1 VSLQSMTRTRTKGL
15 DMGEITNGVSWLA
28 VIAGAVVS
36 FLLGW
41 LWYSPKLFGTK
52 WAEGSGVKMGSAD
65 KMPAAAMVSQG
76 IGLLLMSW
84 FVGVTAN
91 NNALFTVI
99 LATVAFTVMAFSG
112 NSFSGKSNYAR
123 WVDAGYWIVCLV
135 IMIICE
141 GVLRRM

>member
-1 VSLQSMTRTRTKGL
+1 MIEV
-15 DMGEITNGVSWLA
+15 TNGVSWLE

-52 WAEGSGVKMGSAD
+52 WAAGSGVKMGSAD
-65 KMPAAAMVSQG
+65 NMPVGAMVSQA

-91 NNALFTVI
+91 SNALYTVI
-99 LATVAFTVMAFSG
+99 LSTVAFTVLQFSG
-112 NSFSGKSNYAR
+112 NSFSGKSQYAKL
-123 WVDAGYWIVCLV
+123 VDAGYWIVALV

-141 GVLRRM
+141 GLIRHM